1 MRRTGLT
8 TALVLSIGVLSVVL
22 TGCSSSTSSAPAAAS
37 RPAGAPAASSTAGAS
52 ARASVDPGVVA
63 AAAAYKAAADA
74 YNRTVDKLAIGWE
87 RAIVAQPQTAKVR
100 AHYKGMADA
109 EQTFADAIRT
119 VTFPKGMAGHIKALL
134 DATDTTAALDLKA
147 SKIAIGAQVDSRDIF
162 IAERISSGAAD
173 LVRKDFK
180 VLGVEL

>member
-1 MRRTGLT
+1 MTRTGV
-8 TALVLSIGVLSVVL
+8 TAALLLMVGVLSVVAA
-22 TGCSSSTSSAPAAAS
+22 GCSGSGASAPSSAA
-37 RPAGAPAASSTAGAS
+37 RPAGSPVASAGGAS
-52 ARASVDPGVVA
+52 ARPSVDPDVVA

-74 YNRTVDKLAIGWE
+74 YNRTVDKLAVDWV
-87 RAIVAQPQTAKVR
+87 RAIVSQPQTAKVR
-100 AHYKGMADA
+100 AHYKAMADA
-109 EQTFADAIRT
+109 ERTFADAIRP

-134 DATDTTAALDLKA
+134 EATDKAAALDLKA
-147 SKIAIGAQVDSRDIF
+147 TKVAMGAQVDSRDIF